1 MTSTLPPLVQ
11 AVAGAIGSASA
22 NTLTYPLDL
31 VTTRV
36 QLSSPADTGL
46 NANVQRLGKGKQKER
61 EQENALD
68 LQSPHAFTK
77 RLETSTRFKTVRIL
91 RSIIQSDGL
100 GALYDGLLTDTA
112 STLISK

>member
-11 AVAGAIGSASA
+11 AVAGAVGSASA

-36 QLSSPADTGL
+36 QLSSPADKGL
-46 NANVQRLGKGKQKER
+46 NANVQRSGKGKQKER

-68 LQSPHAFTK
+68 LKSPHVFTK
-77 RLETSTRFKTVRIL
+77 QLETSTRFQAVRIL
-91 RSIIQSDGL
+91 RSIIQSDGVR
-100 GALYDGLLTDTA
+100 ALYDGLMTDT
-112 STLISK
+112 L